1 MKKFIFTLFLLICF
15 NNSFSQTNN
24 LYVYETYQD
33 FINNNS
39 IDYGLATGYGMNLGK
54 RYIVTKNNGQEK
66 RIKTNKVWGFKIGD
80 YLYRFCKKKN
90 VPVSFLKNEHGICL
104 YIEGD
109 FTLRIAIWGV
119 DYKKSTDHNN
129 DGYFFSSNLESEILE
144 ISKIKKFK
152 NKSNELDGFINC
164 INEANKRY
172 GDQAKFNGYTKC
184 IFPNK

>member
-80 YLYRFCKKKN
+80 YLYRFCKKKKC
-90 VPVSFLKNEHGICL
+90 SSIF
-104 YIEGD
+104 
-109 FTLRIAIWGV
+109 F
-119 DYKKSTDHNN
+119 KK
-129 DGYFFSSNLESEILE
+129 
-144 ISKIKKFK
+144 
-152 NKSNELDGFINC
+152 
-164 INEANKRY
+164 
-172 GDQAKFNGYTKC
+172 
-184 IFPNK
+184 